1 MDQHSTLFPQ
11 HAQPCIAERLQS
23 WRVLHQAARQR
34 SAGTGHTALR
44 SACLIQETNDGACF
58 LLATAS
64 VHVVRGGRKQQMT
77 ARHRLNDKSA
87 YLHDR
92 LQQAG
97 TALAAATAS
106 AHGIL
111 ESAAGSD
118 LSHVRVCECR
128 DTKMGARHAM
138 CPCSLASPC
147 KTLAQ
152 GQGPFAPSG
161 TSRIFPEGKQQCSKG
176 TLVSE
181 EYTNTDVSDLGQDT
195 MEVAQNF

>member
-1 MDQHSTLFPQ
+1 MQRNCTLLLLLRVSTGLVLTRCLPGRPGLKNPHHGRSHPPTLRRHPPQ
-11 HAQPCIAERLQS
+11 GNQPADRCPCSLASPAQGM
-23 WRVLHQAARQR
+23 
-34 SAGTGHTALR
+34 GTG
-44 SACLIQETNDGACF
+44 
-58 LLATAS
+58 
-64 VHVVRGGRKQQMT
+64 
-77 ARHRLNDKSA
+77 
-87 YLHDR
+87 
-92 LQQAG
+92 
-97 TALAAATAS
+97 
-106 AHGIL
+106 
-111 ESAAGSD
+111 
-118 LSHVRVCECR
+118 R